1 MPIREVKDG
10 VPSTNELSPP
20 TVPATVAPRIPLLPY
35 QFEDVFN
42 PARFRWNCWARQ
54 TGKSFTKSLRRLLRG
69 LTRRRDQIF
78 LSAGERQC
86 RELLEKV
93 RMHCRAMC
101 VTCDWFERGCC
112 SGVEYNAMHLVLPYG
127 VRIFGL
133 PANPLTARGYTGDVL
148 LDEFAMVADDREIWS
163 AMLPTLLRG
172 DGELDVAS
180 TPRGKGNVFYELQ
193 FNPSFSTSTLTLHEA
208 IANGLKVDAVE
219 MKRAMHDNL
228 LFRQE
233 FLCEFIDG
241 ATAFLTYEQI
251 DACVDESLK
260 LAASVSALAQEDREM
275 FIGVDI
281 GRVRDLTVVWV
292 LARDF
297 GTEVTNATQRPVG
310 QAFQKEKRDAE
321 AKLVTVGLFEL
332 SQATF
337 QAQYDL
343 IAELMRLRQVRKGC
357 VDATGLGMQLGEQ
370 LLSTFGEHR
379 IEPVVFTANAK
390 SEVATGLRLAVEST
404 CIRIPDDERI
414 RKDWHSVERTISESG
429 NFRLVAPRRE
439 GSHADRFWAAALAV
453 RAAAET
459 PATVEAIPAR
469 PLSYAKRGTW

>member
-1 MPIREVKDG
+1 
-10 VPSTNELSPP
+10 
-20 TVPATVAPRIPLLPY
+20 
-35 QFEDVFN
+35 
-42 PARFRWNCWARQ
+42 
-54 TGKSFTKSLRRLLRG
+54 
-69 LTRRRDQIF
+69 
-78 LSAGERQC
+78 
-86 RELLEKV
+86 
-93 RMHCRAMC
+93 MHCRAMC
-101 VTCDWFERGCC
+101 IACDWFERGCC
-112 SGVEYNAMHLVLPYG
+112 SGVEYNTMHLVLPYG

-148 LDEFAMVADDREIWS
+148 LDEFAMVADDREIWA

-193 FNPSFSTSTLTLHEA
+193 FNQSFSTSTLTLHEA

-219 MKRAMHDNL
+219 MQRAMNDDL

-260 LAASVSALAQEDREM
+260 PSASVGALAQDDREM
-275 FIGVDI
+275 FVGVDI

-297 GTEVTNATQRPVG
+297 DTEGKYATQQPVG
-310 QAFQKEKRDAE
+310 QAFPKAKYGEE

-337 QAQYDL
+337 QAQFEL
-343 IAELMRLRQVRKGC
+343 IAELMRLRKVRKCC

-370 LLSTFGEHR
+370 LVSAFGEHR

-390 SEVATGLRLAVEST
+390 SEVATGLRLAVESAR
-404 CIRIPDDERI
+404 IRIPSDERI
-414 RKDWHSVERTISESG
+414 RKDWHSVERAISESG

-439 GSHADRFWAAALAV
+439 GSHADRFWAAAMAV

-459 PATVEAIPAR
+459 PAMVEAIPAK
-469 PLSYAKRGTW
+469 PLSYAKRGSW